1 MANDTIEEH
10 WRVMLIDRLQ
20 KLETTFDSVRTDLID
35 VKTAAAVSAN
45 ESKSRS
51 DLMSR
56 VEVDIKELTKF
67 VHSLERS
74 LSEPK
79 GQAEI
84 SQRVKDLE
92 TWQANLMGKLSV
104 IGFLIAIVASIVT
117 TFLAKALGLS

>member
-1 MANDTIEEH
+1 MAETMEEH

-20 KLETTFDSVRTDLID
+20 KLENSVESVRTDLTD
-35 VKTAAAVSAN
+35 VKTSAAVSAN

-56 VEVDIKELTKF
+56 VEVDIKELSKF

-84 SQRVKDLE
+84 ERRVKDLE

-104 IGFLIAIVASIVT
+104 IGFFIAIATSLAT
-117 TFLAKALGLS
+117 TFFAKALGLS